1 MPLARNIEFYA
12 AIARQHGLPFPLR
25 YDIGL
30 RVTSRPW
37 STDVLLGIRINKIHT
52 MYKMPL
58 PRDTEAHTIEN
69 FIANLQGAALKG
81 VTEVIARSTE
91 LGDIDNREELFK
103 KFIAHTKAMSDDEV
117 TEAIREARESV
128 RNSIFALDGGLA

>member
-37 STDVLLGIRINKIHT
+37 SKDVLLGVRIDKIHT

-58 PRDTEAHTIEN
+58 PHDTEAHTIEN
-69 FIANLQGAALKG
+69 FIANLQGAALKA
-81 VTEVIARSTE
+81 VTEVV
-91 LGDIDNREELFK
+91 FK
-103 KFIAHTKAMSDDEV
+103 GAEGKEPLVEKFIEHTKNMSDDEV
-117 TEAIREARESV
+117 TEAVQEARAAV
-128 RNSIFALDGGLA
+128 RTSIFALDGGRA